1 MEQRQLLI
9 EKYHYQDVQFLNKG
23 WSVDQKWIGIKDMQK
38 HLIRIS
44 DIGMLQRRKWEFE
57 QISRLY
63 QQGWPVN
70 RPLLFVEEDDIVIGI
85 YSYIEA
91 LDLESSIQSLPAS
104 MQYDMGYF
112 AGEAL
117 SAIHCLPIEA
127 DSINQYQR
135 MSTKMLSHIENYRKK
150 ELHFPNDEQVIEY
163 IQNNLSI
170 LSDRPLVFQHGD
182 YHIGNMLLVEFQHA
196 AIIDFNRCDIGD
208 PYEEFVR
215 AYFFSRKHS
224 IPFVIGQLDGY
235 FKNGI
240 PEDFHQLMKLYMAD
254 SLLSALVWSTQFSI
268 GQTETL
274 KEYVMMIMDDYD
286 RFETDMPK
294 WLKMTKSAV

>member
-9 EKYHYQDVQFLNKG
+9 EKYHYQDVQYLNKG
-23 WSVDQKWIGIKDMQK
+23 WSVDQKWIGIKDQQK

-44 DIGMLQRRKWEFE
+44 DISLRSRRKWEFE
-57 QISRLY
+57 QITRLY

-70 RPLLFVEEDDIVIGI
+70 RPLLFIEEADIVIGI

-91 LDLESSIQSLPAS
+91 LDLETAIQTLPAS

-117 SAIHCLPIEA
+117 SAIHCLPIET
-127 DSINQYQR
+127 DSINQYER
-135 MSTKMLSHIENYRKK
+135 MSKKMYKHIDQYLQKD
-150 ELHFPNDEQVIEY
+150 LHFPNDDLVIDY
-163 IQNNLSI
+163 IKNNLHI

-182 YHIGNMLLVEFQHA
+182 YHIGNMLLVEYQHA

-224 IPFVIGQLDGY
+224 VPFVIGQLDGY

-240 PEDFHQLMKLYMAD
+240 PDDFHVLMKLYMAD
-254 SLLSALVWSTQFSI
+254 SLLSALTWSTQFSI
-268 GQTETL
+268 GQTEEL
-274 KEYVMMIMDDYD
+274 KKYVLMIMDDYD
-286 RFETDMPK
+286 QFQKDIPT
-294 WLKMTKSAV
+294 WLNMKKSAD